1 MLTISR
7 VHHFLYIC
15 SLWRS
20 IIASQTNKSFT
31 SCLNSFKKNHL
42 QNSETKMNKFRL
54 TIVAFLAVLVFTATG
69 IYNLVSLYF
78 YNVTFLSLASLTRS
92 TFWFICFLS
101 LFHLAV
107 SNSLNDPKMNT
118 LPKSECILHAGC
130 LNHIA
135 CKLCAYQDCKCD
147 HGKCKCL
154 RPEPPSQWSNSL
166 SPIYSNVCS
175 AKANKTQCF
184 QLIKLII
191 KIIYRIHFVAEIRTW
206 FRLQIFSW
214 LNWSS

>member
-1 MLTISR
+1 MEINYCITNQQIIHILFKFIVKESLTKLRDKNEQIPFNHCC
-7 VHHFLYIC
+7 VLGG
-15 SLWRS
+15 
-20 IIASQTNKSFT
+20 
-31 SCLNSFKKNHL
+31 SCLHCDWYLQFSF
-42 QNSETKMNKFRL
+42 
-54 TIVAFLAVLVFTATG
+54 I
-69 IYNLVSLYF
+69 IF

-92 TFWFICFLS
+92 TFLFICFLS

-154 RPEPPSQWSNSL
+154 RPEPPSQ
-166 SPIYSNVCS
+166 
-175 AKANKTQCF
+175 
-184 QLIKLII
+184 
-191 KIIYRIHFVAEIRTW
+191 
-206 FRLQIFSW
+206 
-214 LNWSS
+214 